1 MRRGDVFAFRRQGR
15 DANGHEQLGA
25 RLAVVVGAD
34 EFRWLATVTV
44 VPTSTS
50 GEGASFRPRVT
61 AGGRTTRL
69 LVDQISTVDR
79 SRIGRRARRPDAAC
93 CDEGQCRTDHF
104 APRYGVKSE

>member
-79 SRIGRRARRPDAAC
+79 SRIGRRVGQLRPADLREL
-93 CDEGQCRTDHF
+93 DDILGL
-104 APRYGVKSE
+104 YLGLL